1 MAVTCDLSDALINQI
16 TAQHSNASARAL
28 INENFEKLQ
37 EVINCLVELTTDDIN
52 DLILPDPP
60 ELGFQY
66 VLIWDGSKFKFVK
79 SSTNPGTK
87 YIIRPDESIVVLDDF
102 QYIVSDH
109 LFVYGDLTLQGNA
122 ELVIL

>member
-1 MAVTCDLSDALINQI
+1 MACDLSDVLIKQI
-16 TAQHSNASARAL
+16 TSLHSNASARGL

-37 EVINCLVELTTDDIN
+37 QVISCVVELSTDDIN
-52 DLILPDPP
+52 DLVLPDPP
-60 ELGFQY
+60 ELGVQY
-66 VLIWDGSKFKFVK
+66 VLIWDGSKFVFVK
-79 SSTNPGTK
+79 SSTNPGTQ

-109 LFVYGDLTLQGNA
+109 IFIFGSLILEGNS